1 MERRMEL
8 LHDPAQVIAFVTFS
22 AVVAGTPG
30 PSNTLLTAIGAR
42 TGIRHGLASLLG
54 QVTGM
59 GVMLLAITLGL
70 GNLLLDHPLA
80 LQALKWSGAAMLC
93 WMAWRI
99 ATAEPAEHATST
111 PAGFLGM
118 AAFQWVNPKGWLIG
132 AAAAATFLD
141 RRADSA
147 LGQAVILA
155 TLFTLT
161 ALPSCFPWL
170 AFGAALQRYLR
181 TPRARRVL
189 NAAMAALLAASVIL
203 FAWPRF

>member
-1 MERRMEL
+1 MAL

-22 AVVAGTPG
+22 AVAAGTPG
-30 PSNTLLTAIGAR
+30 PSNTLLTAAGAKA
-42 TGIRHGLASLLG
+42 GIRHGLPSLLG

-59 GVMLLAITLGL
+59 GAMLFAITLGL
-70 GNLLLDHPLA
+70 GHLLLAHPLA
-80 LQALKWSGAAMLC
+80 LQILRWGGAAMIC

-99 ATAEPAEHATST
+99 ATAPHAEHATGT

-132 AAAAATFLD
+132 AAAVAAFLD
-141 RRADSA
+141 RRAGGA
-147 LGQAVILA
+147 LGQAVLFA

-161 ALPSCFPWL
+161 ALPCCFPWL

-181 TPRARRVL
+181 TTRTRRIL
-189 NAAMAALLAASVIL
+189 DTALAALLAASVVL
-203 FAWPRF
+203 FVWPGF

>member
-22 AVVAGTPG
+22 AVAAGTPG

-42 TGIRHGLASLLG
+42 AGIRRGLASLLG

-59 GVMLLAITLGL
+59 GAMLFAITLGL
-70 GNLLLDHPLA
+70 GNLLLAHPLA
-80 LQALKWSGAAMLC
+80 LQALKWSGALMLC

-99 ATAEPAEHATST
+99 ATAKPAEPATST

-118 AAFQWVNPKGWLIG
+118 AAFQWVNPKGWLT
-132 AAAAATFLD
+132 AAAAVATFLD
-141 RRADSA
+141 QRAHGA
-147 LGQAVILA
+147 LGQAVIFA

-161 ALPSCFPWL
+161 ATPSCFPWL

-181 TPRARRVL
+181 TPRARRIL
-189 NAAMAALLAASVIL
+189 NTTMAALLAVSVIL
-203 FAWPRF
+203 FLWPRF

>member
-1 MERRMEL
+1 MAL

-22 AVVAGTPG
+22 AVAAGTPG
-30 PSNTLLTAIGAR
+30 PSNTLLTAAGAKA
-42 TGIRHGLASLLG
+42 GIRHGLPSLLG

-59 GVMLLAITLGL
+59 GAMLFAITLGL
-70 GNLLLDHPLA
+70 GHLLLAHPLA
-80 LQALKWSGAAMLC
+80 LQVLKWGGAAMIC

-99 ATAEPAEHATST
+99 ATAPHAEHATGT

-132 AAAAATFLD
+132 AAAVAAFLD
-141 RRADSA
+141 RRAGDA
-147 LGQAVILA
+147 LGQAVLFA

-161 ALPSCFPWL
+161 ALPCCFPWL

-181 TPRARRVL
+181 TPRTRRVL
-189 NAAMAALLAASVIL
+189 DTALAALLAASVVL
-203 FAWPRF
+203 FVWPGF